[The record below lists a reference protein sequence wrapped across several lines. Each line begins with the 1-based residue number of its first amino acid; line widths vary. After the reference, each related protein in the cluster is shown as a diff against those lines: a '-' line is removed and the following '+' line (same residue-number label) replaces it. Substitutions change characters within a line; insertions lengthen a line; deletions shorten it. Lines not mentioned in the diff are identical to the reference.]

1 MSVEI
6 GRNGEDLA
14 AEYLVAHGAEVLERN
29 WRNRWC
35 EIDIIAFCDDTLR
48 FVEVKYRS
56 RVGYG
61 TPLEYITV
69 DKSNR
74 LKRASLA
81 WVQAH
86 RYGGPYQ
93 IDVISV
99 VGDLHKAQI
108 EWLENAISD

>member
-1 MSVEI
+1 MSVAI

-14 AEYLVAHGAEVLERN
+14 AEYLVAHGGEILDRN

-35 EIDIIAFCDDTLR
+35 EIDIIAFIDGTLR
-48 FVEVKYRS
+48 FVEVKYRK

-81 WVQAH
+81 WAQAH
-86 RYGGPYQ
+86 RYGGTYQ
-93 IDVISV
+93 IDVVSV
-99 VGDLHKAQI
+99 VGDLRKPQI
-108 EWLENAISD
+108 DWLENAISD